1 MQKKLIALAVAGLS
15 TAAFAQTN
23 VTIYGVADV
32 SAQGTTMNKSVAPGS
47 NPADGSAFN
56 LKNNSSLIGFK
67 GTEDL
72 GNGLKGLFQ
81 IETNVNMTGQSAG
94 QGVAA
99 NTTNSNFGSLRD
111 TYVGASSKYGTV
123 MGGYLSTPFRSAL
136 TSFDVMPG
144 ATGDGRI
151 ENLLGGFRMSGSTVG
166 LANSTGYL
174 AANSSVR
181 ATALAYAM
189 PTLYGFTGAIA
200 YTGSN
205 NNGGSNQTTVGPVTV
220 NSTGG
225 MTSQTNL
232 APQSALSLNL
242 GWEGY
247 GFGIKGAFQ
256 QAKVNNSATLTAPIP
271 VANINNVEVNVAGSA
286 SSTMNVQALTS
297 YLVGAS
303 YTGVPGL
310 KVAVVYNR
318 NTVGTNNENAN
329 SLIGG
334 GASKLSN
341 NAIYAGTSYRW
352 GNWEPRLSYQH
363 VSNTSGSENYGGQDG
378 ANQWTANVGYYLSKR
393 TQVYGIVSGLK
404 NNANSVYNLASGG
417 TSLQSTGG
425 QSFLTYG
432 MGMRTNF

>member
-1 MQKKLIALAVAGLS
+1 
-15 TAAFAQTN
+15 
-23 VTIYGVADV
+23 
-32 SAQGTTMNKSVAPGS
+32 MNKSVAPGS

-81 IETNVNMTGQSAG
+81 IETNVNMTGQSSG

-99 NTTNSNFGSLRD
+99 NTSNSNFGSLRD

-151 ENLLGGFRMSGSTVG
+151 ENLMGGFRMSGSSYGSVLG
-166 LANSTGYL
+166 QPLGNNTGYL

-189 PTLYGFTGAIA
+189 PTLYGFNGAIA

-205 NNGGSNQTTVGPVTV
+205 NNGGTNQTTVGPITS
-220 NSTGG
+220 NAAGTS
-225 MTSQTNL
+225 MTSQVNA

-256 QAKVNNSATLTAPIP
+256 QAKVNNSSTVVLGTDGAAAT
-271 VANINNVEVNVAGSA
+271 NNAVTLNA
-286 SSTMNVQALTS
+286 QALTS

-318 NTVGTNNENAN
+318 NTLGTNQANAN
-329 SLIGG
+329 SVFTG
-334 GASKLSN
+334 GATKVSN
-341 NAIYAGTSYRW
+341 NAIYSGVSYRV

-363 VSNTSGSENYGGQDG
+363 VSNTSGASNYGGQDG